1 MLELDP
7 KATPALAYLGLS
19 YSDQGRYA
27 ESIPFYERALSS
39 DDKIAT
45 TYYLLADALLKQSPN
60 ETARPESLLVRA
72 LVLDQTLTPARL
84 ALGKLYL
91 RTERPAEALTQLER
105 VVADD
110 PREAEA
116 YYQLG
121 RTLIRLKRA
130 EEGKTAL
137 TKFKELSDGQKA
149 ETEQER
155 RDLVRRLAAVRF

>member
-1 MLELDP
+1 VLELDP
-7 KATPALAYLGLS
+7 KATPALAYLGLA

-27 ESIPFYERALSS
+27 ESVPFYERALAG

-60 ETARPESLLVRA
+60 DTARPESLLVRA
-72 LVLDQTLTPARL
+72 LALDSTLTSARL

-105 VVADD
+105 VVAES
-110 PREAEA
+110 PQLAEA

-137 TKFKELSDGQKA
+137 AKFKELSDGQKA
-149 ETEQER
+149 QVDLER